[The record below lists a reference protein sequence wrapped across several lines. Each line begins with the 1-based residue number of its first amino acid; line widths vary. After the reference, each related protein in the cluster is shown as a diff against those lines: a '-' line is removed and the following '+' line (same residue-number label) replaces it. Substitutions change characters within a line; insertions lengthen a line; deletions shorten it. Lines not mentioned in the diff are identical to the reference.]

1 MIKIISTV
9 SQWHEGITVLRW
21 GQINSHQ
28 SAFFDY
34 KRSAISFAD
43 SFPKAFERFIDRTA
57 QRQRRSLKLTE
68 RAGGGGGT
76 GYHGG
81 LPTGILERQ
90 W

>member
-1 MIKIISTV
+1 MARRHYS
-9 SQWHEGITVLRW
+9 ITL
-21 GQINSHQ
+21 GPNKSHQ

-68 RAGGGGGT
+68 RAGGGGGGGGT